1 MIFTDKDLIMPTE
14 EKSGDLRV
22 IYYNVYGYGKLD
34 GIPDR
39 IIIQSEMLFSL
50 NPDIICLQEFDNR
63 HRAQSDLFSSRGYVE
78 VPVDG
83 KNVLYGSK
91 KNCEAMFYLP
101 ENLTLCASGG
111 ELFKE
116 KVRVGGINAEGNNG
130 KTKSFTWAHFRDK
143 SGSDFLV
150 VNAHLM
156 WNSPALTLRQATL
169 VREDNLRCIFRLLSR
184 FDGMP
189 LIFGGDLNSTENSVP
204 YKKIASRLTP
214 AGKIAKKS
222 DNYGFYH
229 SYAQFDGVNFI
240 AKEPVESDD
249 GIDHVFVRFFDVL
262 RYTTVTCPAA
272 LISSD
277 HLPKICDTKTAYRE
291 T

>member
-1 MIFTDKDLIMPTE
+1 
-14 EKSGDLRV
+14 
-22 IYYNVYGYGKLD
+22 
-34 GIPDR
+34 
-39 IIIQSEMLFSL
+39 
-50 NPDIICLQEFDNR
+50 
-63 HRAQSDLFSSRGYVE
+63 
-78 VPVDG
+78 
-83 KNVLYGSK
+83 
-91 KNCEAMFYLP
+91 MFYLP

-116 KVRVGGINAEGNNG
+116 KIRVGGINAEGNNG

-204 YKKIASRLTP
+204 YKKTASRLTP
-214 AGKIAKKS
+214 SKEIAKVS
-222 DNYGFYH
+222 DNYGFYD

-277 HLPKICDTKTAYRE
+277 HLPKICDIKTAYRE